1 MLGSV
6 HQGEQDPALEGT
18 GGGSSGALP
27 AASVRALRGPAVRRL
42 LALRREGKLTTMR
55 VRLAADVLGVRE
67 RAVWR
72 WLAAAERDEA
82 AARAPGERAAYPGRF
97 TVTDEVRALL
107 ALWKGNVA
115 AVHRELAARAARGEG
130 DPPPSIPTL
139 HRAIR
144 RDLTPGQRA
153 GLAGG
158 ERAARK
164 HDVFLARPR
173 GWRNHVWE
181 TDHMQVPVLV
191 DVDGRARRPWITWF
205 TDCATNAITGVA
217 VTPVHPSRESVL
229 AALRSAVLREDPYG
243 PFGGLLEKV
252 RVDRGKDFLSRTV
265 TAAFDLLDVT
275 VEDLPAYTP
284 HLKGTVEGL
293 NRAVESMFLAA
304 LPGYARQPRPGKRSS
319 RPKDEV
325 LLGFEDFTARLL
337 DWTRWWNTEHQPA
350 PLRGRTPLEA
360 WQEDPTPL
368 RDVAAADLWTFTL
381 EDAGTRTLTT
391 RGIRF
396 RKRDY
401 VGPWMT
407 GQSGIQVRVRFMP
420 HHDHRIEVYHAA
432 TGRYLGP
439 ADLADQATEEQVSAV
454 RRARAARARRL
465 KKDLEASQHERYAA
479 ATQAEPPRRL
489 GALSGAQADAELARS
504 VGTSL
509 SQLALP
515 DVIPPAAPPADWRTP
530 ASLAALTTAA
540 RPAPLPS
547 SRDSA
552 PAVPDGPAERA
563 APSTTDEDGDAS

>member
-1 MLGSV
+1 M
-6 HQGEQDPALEGT
+6 
-18 GGGSSGALP
+18 
-27 AASVRALRGPAVRRL
+27 RRL
-42 LALRREGKLTTMR
+42 LALRAGGKLTAGHVR
-55 VRLAADVLGVRE
+55 VAADALGVSE
-67 RAVWR
+67 RTVWR
-72 WLAAAERDEA
+72 WLAAAAESDEA
-82 AARAPGERAAYPGRF
+82 AAVGLGARSRAGARF
-97 TVTDEVRALL
+97 KITPEVRGLL
-107 ALWKGNVA
+107 GLWKGNVR
-115 AVHRELAARAARGEG
+115 AVHRELVLRAARQS
-130 DPPPSIPTL
+130 PPADAPSLTTL

-144 RDLTPGQRA
+144 RDLTPGERA

-158 ERAARK
+158 ERAARR

-173 GWRNHVWE
+173 GWRNQVWE
-181 TDHMQVPVLV
+181 TDHVQAPLLV
-191 DVDGRARRPWITWF
+191 DVDGTARRPWITWF

-217 VTPVHPSRESVL
+217 ITPGDPSRESVL

-243 PFGGLLEKV
+243 PFGGLPEKV

-325 LLGFEDFTARLL
+325 LLSFEDFTARLL
-337 DWTRWWNTEHQPA
+337 AWTLWWNTEHRPA

-360 WQEDPTPL
+360 WQDDPTPL
-368 RDVAAADLWTFTL
+368 RDVPAADLWTFTL

-391 RGIRF
+391 RGVRF

-401 VGPWMT
+401 VGAWMT
-407 GQSGIQVRVRFMP
+407 GQAGIQVRVRFMP

-439 ADLADQATEEQVSAV
+439 ADLADQATGEQMSAV

-465 KKDLEASQHERYAA
+465 KKDLEASQRERYAA
-479 ATQAEPPRRL
+479 VNQPEAPQRL
-489 GALSGAQADAELARS
+489 GALTTAQAEAELTQA
-504 VGTSL
+504 TDTDL
-509 SQLALP
+509 SDLALP
-515 DVIPPAAPPADWRTP
+515 DLIPPAAPPAHWRTP
-530 ASLAALTTAA
+530 PSLAARTTPSQRAPIPSE
-540 RPAPLPS
+540 PA
-547 SRDSA
+547 
-552 PAVPDGPAERA
+552 PDGPSGPTA
-563 APSTTDEDGDAS
+563 EDGDDS